1 MSVIVQP
8 EQREKW
14 GHVEGLFITCSQGV
28 HNLSTSWMAV
38 EKSGVLNR
46 LLTSYEPFFSSASFP
61 YSINIPTETEE
72 EEYSIYKD
80 IIFLYG
86 CGTLRL

>member
-1 MSVIVQP
+1 LPVV
-8 EQREKW
+8 EKW
-14 GHVEGLFITCSQGV
+14 
-28 HNLSTSWMAV
+28 
-38 EKSGVLNR
+38 GVLNR

-86 CGTLRL
+86 CGGWRLYWLA